1 MTAQTKQAKEFYQ
14 KLQKKFSRRINL
26 DRSRIFLALEKFN
39 INPNKDL
46 PGKVIQIIGSDGK
59 NTIVQSLKSIL
70 MKNKK
75 NITTFTSPAIISPLD
90 RIFIKNNFISLRKFK
105 NISRKIIRSKL
116 KLTLFEVLTL
126 IYMVSIKNIKNIDY
140 YINEAGCGW
149 NKDSTNLFEKPE
161 AQIITNLN
169 LQHKDLLKAR
179 NIHDICKIKCGAL
192 SKKTNI
198 YIGRQ
203 NTKTLE
209 IIKKILKKNPSKK
222 YYYGRDFNI
231 KKVKNFYLYS
241 DKKGILKLK
250 AKQIIS
256 SGLWENIALAIK
268 VARDLNVN
276 NKTILKALPKIQLLG
291 RLQFI
296 KKGKIRKLLSV
307 KEDLLL
313 DGCHSEQSIKNH
325 VNFLKSINKPKYAIW
340 SLMKNREPEKYVKY
354 LKCFK
359 KVFAIK
365 IPNEPNSC
373 SPQQLKKIANE
384 NKIKCVSSSN
394 ITSAIKTISS
404 NEPKCLSIIGSLYT
418 AGEVLN
424 LN

>member
-1 MTAQTKQAKEFYQ
+1 MTAHTKQAKKFYQ

-26 DRSRIFLALEKFN
+26 DRSRIFLALKKFN

-70 MKNKK
+70 VKNKK

-90 RIFIKNNFISLRKFK
+90 RIFIKNKFISLKKFQ
-105 NISRKIIRSKL
+105 NISKKIIRSKL

-126 IYMVSIKNIKNIDY
+126 IYIESIKNIKNIDY

-149 NKDSTNLFEKPE
+149 DKDSTNLFEEPE

-169 LQHKDLLKAR
+169 LQHKDLLQAR

-192 SKKTNI
+192 SNKTNI

-203 NTKTLE
+203 NTKTLK
-209 IIKKILKKNPSKK
+209 IIKKILKKNSSKK
-222 YYYGRDFNI
+222 YYYGKDFNI
-231 KKVKNFYLYS
+231 KKNKNFYLYS
-241 DKKGILKLK
+241 DKKGVLKLK

-268 VARDLNVN
+268 VARDLNIN
-276 NKTILKALPKIQLLG
+276 NKIIVKSLPKIQLLG

-296 KKGKIRKLLSV
+296 KKGKIRKLLSS

-325 VNFLKSINKPKYAIW
+325 VNFLKSVNKPKYAIW

-359 KVFAIK
+359 KVLVIK

-373 SPQQLKKIANE
+373 SPQLLKKIANE
-384 NKIKCVSSSN
+384 NKIKCFTSSN

-404 NEPKCLSIIGSLYT
+404 DEPKCLSIIGSLYT
-418 AGEVLN
+418 VGEVLN

>member
-307 KEDLLL
+307 KEDLFL
-313 DGCHSEQSIKNH
+313 DGCHS
-325 VNFLKSINKPKYAIW
+325 
-340 SLMKNREPEKYVKY
+340 
-354 LKCFK
+354 
-359 KVFAIK
+359 
-365 IPNEPNSC
+365 
-373 SPQQLKKIANE
+373 
-384 NKIKCVSSSN
+384 
-394 ITSAIKTISS
+394 
-404 NEPKCLSIIGSLYT
+404 
-418 AGEVLN
+418 
-424 LN
+424 